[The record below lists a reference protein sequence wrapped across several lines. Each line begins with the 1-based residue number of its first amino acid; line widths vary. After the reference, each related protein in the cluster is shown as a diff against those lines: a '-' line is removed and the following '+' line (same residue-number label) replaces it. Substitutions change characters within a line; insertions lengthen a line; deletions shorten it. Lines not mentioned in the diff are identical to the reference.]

1 MRAPA
6 PRPVS
11 SWYPAR
17 RPCKP
22 CRPTRHS
29 CHSCADGGRAA
40 AAVDGELG
48 GCRRRVPWPRG
59 PGVRRL
65 PHSGRLQR
73 HGARGR
79 RRPDVPAGHP
89 VLLRGRLRGA
99 HGRRKP
105 VPGDA
110 APVRRQ
116 LPLPQRRLH
125 RYNCPPKH
133 FLNSRCGHGLCLCS
147 GQLPDPF
154 DCTRYHVCRR
164 GAAWTYTCDVAP
176 STVYRHASGRCEPPA
191 LAPCTSITCS
201 GDGDDRLQLYG
212 PDNSVGF
219 RCEGAGN
226 ATAILCPANHRVDVG
241 GSADSPACVR
251 YCPRDGRQPV
261 ANDKSL
267 YYECLALPDGSLS
280 RPVLRECPEG
290 SVFDADEER
299 CRVLQDS

>member
-1 MRAPA
+1 MAAALLLLLTANWAAADDACLGREGQVCDGCHTVVVCNGTGPA
-6 PRPVS
+6 AVGGQTCPPATPYCSGGVCVERMAAENPCQVTPRPS
-11 SWYPAR
+11 
-17 RPCKP
+17 
-22 CRPTRHS
+22 
-29 CHSCADGGRAA
+29 AA
-40 AAVDGELG
+40 NF
-48 GCRRRVPWPRG
+48 R
-59 PGVRRL
+59 
-65 PHSGRLQR
+65 
-73 HGARGR
+73 
-79 RRPDVPAGHP
+79 
-89 VLLRGRLRGA
+89 
-99 HGRRKP
+99 
-105 VPGDA
+105 
-110 APVRRQ
+110 
-116 LPLPQRRLH
+116 
-125 RYNCPPKH
+125 CPSDD
-133 FLNSRCGHGLCLCS
+133 FI

-176 STVYRHASGRCEPPA
+176 GTVYRHASGRCEPPA